1 MKIGIFKRVS
11 AGRHVYWSY
20 HTSNTLHRMLH
31 FEIDVNAGMP
41 VYRQILDQI
50 KYYIASGILK
60 PGDRL
65 PSIRELAQTLTVNPT
80 TVVRVYADLEH
91 EGVIEM
97 QHGRGAFVTE
107 RSFRMTSAQRE
118 RKVRE
123 LARRLVVEA
132 AQMGA
137 PASQVLRAVR
147 EELEELQEPGEVE
160 PPLRLPRIAAS

>member
-1 MKIGIFKRVS
+1 
-11 AGRHVYWSY
+11 
-20 HTSNTLHRMLH
+20 MLH
-31 FEIDVNAGMP
+31 LQIDDHAGMP
-41 VYRQILDQI
+41 VYRQVLDQI

-65 PSIRELAQTLTVNPT
+65 PSIRELAQTLAINPT
-80 TVVRVYADLEH
+80 TVVRVYGDLEH

-97 QHGRGAFVTE
+97 QHGRGAFVTT

-118 RKVRE
+118 RKIRE

-137 PASQVLRAVR
+137 PASQVLKAVE
-147 EELEELQEPGEVE
+147 EELEELCEPEEAGQ
-160 PPLRLPRIAAS
+160 PLRLPRLARAS

>member
-1 MKIGIFKRVS
+1 MS
-11 AGRHVYWSY
+11 H
-20 HTSNTLHRMLH
+20 MLH
-31 FEIDVNAGMP
+31 FQIDVRAGMP

-50 KYYIASGILK
+50 KYYVASGILK

-65 PSIRELAQTLTVNPT
+65 PSIRELAQTLAVNPT

-97 QHGRGAFVTE
+97 QHGRGAFVTV
-107 RSFRMTSAQRE
+107 RSFRMTTAQRD
-118 RKVRE
+118 RKIRE

-137 PASQVLRAVR
+137 PASQVLKAVR
-147 EELEELQEPGEVE
+147 EELEELQEPEE
-160 PPLRLPRIAAS
+160 ADQPLRLPGLARAG

>member
-1 MKIGIFKRVS
+1 MLHFQIDVS
-11 AGRHVYWSY
+11 AG
-20 HTSNTLHRMLH
+20 
-31 FEIDVNAGMP
+31 IP

-50 KYYIASGILK
+50 KYYVASGILK

-65 PSIRELAQTLTVNPT
+65 PSIRELAQTLAVNPT

-97 QHGRGAFVTE
+97 QHGRGAFVTA

-118 RKVRE
+118 RKIRE

-137 PASQVLRAVR
+137 PASQVLRAVE
-147 EELEELQEPGEVE
+147 EELDELREPEEAEQS
-160 PPLRLPRIAAS
+160 LRLPRLAKAS

>member
-1 MKIGIFKRVS
+1 MGP
-11 AGRHVYWSY
+11 
-20 HTSNTLHRMLH
+20 LLH
-31 FEIDVNAGMP
+31 FQIDVRAGMP

-50 KYYIASGILK
+50 KYYVASGILK

-65 PSIRELAQTLTVNPT
+65 PSIRELAQTLAVNPT

-97 QHGRGAFVTE
+97 QHGRGAFVTA
-107 RSFRMTSAQRE
+107 RSFRMSTAQRD
-118 RKVRE
+118 RKIRE

-137 PASQVLRAVR
+137 PAAQVLKAVR
-147 EELEELQEPGEVE
+147 EELEELQDPDEAEQPLKLPG
-160 PPLRLPRIAAS
+160 LARAG

>member
-1 MKIGIFKRVS
+1 
-11 AGRHVYWSY
+11 
-20 HTSNTLHRMLH
+20 MLH
-31 FEIDVNAGMP
+31 FQIDAHAGMP
-41 VYRQILDQI
+41 VYRQVLDQI

-65 PSIRELAQTLTVNPT
+65 PSIRELAQTLAVNPT
-80 TVVRVYADLEH
+80 TVVRVYGDLEH

-107 RSFRMTSAQRE
+107 RSFRMTSADRE
-118 RKVRE
+118 RKIRE

-137 PASQVLRAVR
+137 PASQVLRAVQ
-147 EELEELQEPGEVE
+147 EELEELQEPEE
-160 PPLRLPRIAAS
+160 AEQPLRLPRLAS